1 MQGCLEACLDQEPF
15 VAGDYQY
22 SMDRLYQ
29 REGLPRSSVPWKS
42 VDIGEVDQIVQQ
54 ARLDLPYASD
64 DETWGREYWA
74 TTEESLAMGAGD
86 CEDIALL
93 ILVRLLEAGYSP
105 DQLALGV
112 VWNCTQFHV
121 IALIR
126 DWQGE
131 WAVDDG
137 NVFFATTPYDW
148 DNTLT
153 WRSPSG

>member
-1 MQGCLEACLDQEPF
+1 
-15 VAGDYQY
+15 
-22 SMDRLYQ
+22 
-29 REGLPRSSVPWKS
+29 

-54 ARLDLPYASD
+54 ARLDLPYAPD

-74 TTEESLAMGAGD
+74 TTEESLGMGAGD

-112 VWNCTQFHV
+112 VWNCTAFHM
-121 IALIR
+121 ITLIR

-137 NVFFATTPYDW
+137 NVFFATTAYDW

-153 WRSPSG
+153 WRPPGG